1 LKAWSIVL
9 FFVCLNLAGFVVSNL
24 VDMDVLPAS
33 KEVIMPYSIDNLKG
47 QFSLSLVAGLL
58 AGGAVAG
65 LIGIMLKQYTFG
77 VLAGAIWVCGLLFT
91 IGQWVLMGIDIL
103 MKLLLAGTGL
113 EWLSDVI
120 YVGVLVAFFALL
132 AETLSSKPLT

>member
-1 LKAWSIVL
+1 M
-9 FFVCLNLAGFVVSNL
+9 NLAGFVVSNL